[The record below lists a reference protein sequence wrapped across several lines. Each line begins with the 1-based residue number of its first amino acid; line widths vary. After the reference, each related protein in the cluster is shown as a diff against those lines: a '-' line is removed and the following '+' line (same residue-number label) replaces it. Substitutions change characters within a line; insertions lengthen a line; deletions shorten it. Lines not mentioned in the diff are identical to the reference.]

1 MAVVLPGRHKPA
13 PARGVG
19 NNAPVSVCSRR
30 EAGMTDR
37 SMWYPAACAVARY
50 PRYCVNHE
58 RPTKVD
64 FLISAG
70 MTYWHWWSLA
80 AILLVLEMLAP
91 GVFFLWLAFAAVLT
105 GAAKLVF
112 GGMIFEIQLL
122 VFALC
127 GLVATFAGRRWVMR
141 RTGQEIDDEHVGDL
155 ALNQRDAQLRGRIIT
170 LPHDVSGGETRVT
183 LDGTTWRLYVD
194 QPLLAGQQV
203 RIMAIKGTVLQG
215 QPVKIL

>member
-1 MAVVLPGRHKPA
+1 
-13 PARGVG
+13 
-19 NNAPVSVCSRR
+19 
-30 EAGMTDR
+30 
-37 SMWYPAACAVARY
+37 MWYPAACAVARY
-50 PRYCVNHE
+50 PRYRVNHE

-105 GAAKLVF
+105 GIAKLVF

-141 RTGQEIDDEHVGDL
+141 RINAKGDDDNAESPG
-155 ALNQRDAQLRGRIIT
+155 LNQRELQFRGRIIT
-170 LPHDVSGGETRVT
+170 LPHDMTSGETRVV
-183 LDGTTWRLYVD
+183 LDGTTWRLYVG
-194 QPLLAGQQV
+194 QLLKAGDQV
-203 RIMAIKGTVLQG
+203 RITAIKGTVLQG
-215 QPVKIL
+215 EAVSH